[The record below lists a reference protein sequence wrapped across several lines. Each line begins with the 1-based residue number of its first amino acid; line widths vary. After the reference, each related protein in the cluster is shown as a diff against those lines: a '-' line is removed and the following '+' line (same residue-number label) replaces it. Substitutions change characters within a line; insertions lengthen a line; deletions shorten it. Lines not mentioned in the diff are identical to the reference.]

1 MIDKNA
7 WKVPEDSR
15 PPEQFWKDFGNFVM
29 ATYVYD
35 DSDEYWQTLIRWS
48 DILQR
53 RYGGHDM
60 TGKIILDY
68 VDSQSVKMKAD
79 PEFPE
84 YKREEIA

>member
-1 MIDKNA
+1 MSNKDA
-7 WKVPEDSR
+7 WKVSEDNR
-15 PPEQFWKDFGNFVM
+15 PPTQFWIDFGNYVM

-35 DSDEYWQTLIRWS
+35 DSDEYWETLMRWS

-53 RYGGHDM
+53 RYGGHEVV
-60 TGKIILDY
+60 GKIIMDY

-84 YKREEIA
+84 YKRRGIA